1 MMGGCANGHMG
12 CCTGEQAVVLSQK
25 ARGAILKLGLGLA
38 GEQATTNLFWAKAQ
52 RGETKTMTQARRKI
66 TAGLEENLLDGT

>member
-1 MMGGCANGHMG
+1 MMGGCENGHMG

-25 ARGAILKLGLGLA
+25 EILKLGLSLA
-38 GEQATTNLFWAKAQ
+38 GGWATTNLFWAKAQ